1 MQYQGDVLIQQIA
14 LTMADGSCKVMGFAV
29 DDHRGLINAPL
40 PANIEAAIA
49 TASKSWAIA
58 DSHLIPV
65 QSWRLIQNYAA
76 DDTRYHDAR
85 IDTGTAIEHDM
96 AKARVIHLNLL
107 RAQRATELV
116 VLDDD
121 WMRAFGQEKPT
132 EVDAIEA
139 QRQALRD
146 MPVDLAPQ
154 IEAAQTIDELKAI
167 KLPTDIPP
175 QIEAMQMLDDLEFT
189 PPE

>member
-1 MQYQGDVLIQQIA
+1 MQYQGSVLVQQIA
-14 LTMADGSCKVMGFAV
+14 LTMADGSCRVMAFVV
-29 DDHRGLINAPL
+29 DDRRGLVQAPT
-40 PANIEAAIA
+40 PENIERVIA
-49 TASKSWAIA
+49 KASESWVKE
-58 DSHLIPV
+58 DSHLLPV
-65 QSWRLIQNYAA
+65 ASWRLIQDYVPTDRAYNG
-76 DDTRYHDAR
+76 AR

-96 AKARVIHLNLL
+96 AKAREVHLAIL
-107 RAQRATELV
+107 RAKRTTELIA
-116 VLDDD
+116 LDTD
-121 WMRAFGQEKPT
+121 WMRATGQVKPT

-175 QIEAMQMLDDLEFT
+175 QIEAMQMLDDLKFK